1 MQKLSRTQLTQ
12 KYNLTRGQWQNRHD
26 DLLDYLGDFFFIK
39 EIKEGR
45 YYYYMVPDE
54 IPDKIPSLPHK
65 TNKQEKIDDY
75 ANYVKDNL
83 SKEFEPNSKM
93 RMARDAIFDFGNKKY
108 NHESAEGV
116 AKRYVGPAME
126 KYGEHSTHKVWVDPT
141 TYIVLTEEQEEYR
154 HECFIQNHLTDR
166 RLQEIGSESLEG
178 IQPSQEDKD
187 YYQKA
192 MDKFIEKYGF
202 RPILVYNWRAK
213 RLEDF
218 DVE

>member
-1 MQKLSRTQLTQ
+1 MQKLSRTQLTK

-26 DLLDYLGDFFFIK
+26 DLLNHLGDYFFIE

-54 IPDKIPSLPHK
+54 IPDKIPNLPHK
-65 TNKQEKIDDY
+65 TNKKEKINDY
-75 ANYVKDNL
+75 TNYVKDNL
-83 SKEFEPNSKM
+83 SEEFEPNSYV
-93 RMARDAIFDFGNKKY
+93 RMAREAIIEFGSDKY
-108 NHESAEGV
+108 NHYGAETV
-116 AKRYVGPAME
+116 ARRYVKPAMDE
-126 KYGEHSTHKVWVDPT
+126 YGEHSVHKVWVDPT
-141 TYIVLTEEQEEYR
+141 SYIVLTKEQEDYR
-154 HECFIQNHLTDR
+154 HECFIQNHLTDQ

-192 MDKFIEKYGF
+192 MDRFVEKYGF

-213 RLEDF
+213 RNDDF
-218 DVE
+218 KVE